1 MRNFILVR
9 EKDVSGRSGTG
20 VVAEGTIFIDGQA
33 VLKWLREPFAL
44 GVFASVE
51 ELLSVHGHEGNTYV
65 QFSDNQPAIETEQ

>member
-44 GVFASVE
+44 GVFTSVE

>member
-9 EKDVSGRSGTG
+9 EKDVSGCSGTG

-44 GVFASVE
+44 GIFASVE
-51 ELLSVHGHEGNTYV
+51 ELLSVHGHEGNTTV
-65 QFSDNQPAIETEQ
+65 QFADNQPAIETEQ